1 MSSTEKLV
9 AQVISTLVM
18 IVVAITL
25 LKELSLQSELI
36 RSLSFLFGLTI
47 VIAIIAIAIKVIDQ
61 FR

>member
-1 MSSTEKLV
+1 MSSSEKLV

-25 LKELSLQSELI
+25 LKELAVQSELI
-36 RSLSFLFGLTI
+36 RSLSFLFFVTI
-47 VIAIIAIAIKVIDQ
+47 VIAVIAIVIKVIDY